1 MSKFTLC
8 MTNKCKNW
16 FDCGSNYCQASKTVT
31 EKAGKDT
38 TYLCK
43 NFEATEGT
51 PKVPEARKA
60 SGLFYVKPD
69 RGGVSL
75 KGKGKHSVVSPRS
88 LTDRS
93 TRSSGT
99 AEVN

>member
-16 FDCGSNYCQASKTVT
+16 FGCGSNYCQASKTVT

-43 NFEATEGT
+43 NFEAI
-51 PKVPEARKA
+51 
-60 SGLFYVKPD
+60 KPD

-99 AEVN
+99 ARGELNANH